1 MSDFDLGF
9 DTEINPAL
17 IGSRDPISQ
26 AISTLFGGAVAS
38 LVDAGASIWNTLPG
52 DEVDTEDILA
62 RIGGDP
68 LRVYQEHTDA
78 VQLASL
84 VGGSLLPGGAALKG
98 MNLLRA
104 GAKAPKW
111 FSAAGKTARRD
122 EMVSLFNQGKAG
134 TREYKNMIWRERG
147 LSAANNVADAG
158 AAEIFMLGSM
168 AAHPLLEDYWE
179 DPAKNFG
186 MSLALGGGLGAIGG
200 MIVDNHAL
208 RTATGAIERNVLQ
221 TVYDAIRPVGP
232 GMTGTTEI
240 QTNAL
245 SIQNLNRILEDGK
258 LANKIPENDLLMKVA
273 DKFRKELEVSNGAKL
288 DSMLDTTLRELPQVD
303 RNFILNE
310 LQNNPAMHGVN
321 SVRVMDSKELLDRY
335 AQKSNLTDDPV
346 LTSGGTI
353 QLFRGS
359 QGQTTTTGDALFMT
373 ADKKVAEMYAG
384 ASGTVQEGHY
394 KFKNLLEA
402 PNWGEAKKKLSL
414 PVSATMDDL
423 IVAARAKGHDGLTF
437 NTTNGKEYVVLN
449 KNHKPVPYQA
459 PTQTEAA
466 YFPELKKFGSVKDV
480 QHHAGAAALGLSEDA
495 LVKQKTASMSKVPNF
510 DSPFEHMAKT
520 TPAIDGDYAAW
531 TIKFGKM
538 DDDTFLKHLETSLL
552 SADDLPQ
559 LQAIAT
565 KMASSV
571 KLSSAAKVKIADRLE
586 EAAAIVGKQ
595 QRTLGGTPVKYQKAF
610 ERIANN
616 ATVDAKFDIRKTRP
630 GTPEAAALDDW
641 IGGNTFP
648 LHKSATAYF
657 SRGYAKQSQNAADK
671 LDAETVR
678 KIYESAESQQLR
690 KELASIADADGMI
703 YAYRG
708 VKTSRIAGQS
718 PLESFAVTVDKT
730 RQFTGKG
737 SAGRTMLYKIDVED
751 VVAAVHDIGPKGDNV
766 ELIVRPTARQAEAS
780 LDTAG
785 RIEFRKELEKNLAQ
799 KAPVA
804 LEAKLG
810 DIYEMLKDGKFSL
823 IHEMLKKGYSMDV
836 IAKRVNMSP
845 TAIEQFVASDRSRD
859 AMDLLDVVGYK
870 TVEMAQDALSVRN
883 RPLIMKGSALKA
895 DYTKGHANLNTRQLQ
910 QMNQLLTGTIL
921 AKSTSPAA
929 QQLHRLL
936 FQEYDGALSVLRSK
950 LGIISNELAGNSFL
964 NSADHMMR
972 RMEDVGPIVS
982 VIGKNITEISNQ
994 TEARMIRPLSDI
1006 LVNVGNDPVAL
1017 TELNVGYQ
1025 LYNRLQGRRF
1035 YENRQWW
1042 QLVPEIAADGK
1053 EVMVKKAVTFDGKE
1067 YKVVSDSVDQ
1077 FFTKA
1082 VQAGRE
1088 LRAMHETADSIMG
1101 VTSRSDIGDWLPA
1114 MNPANKHIA
1123 YLHDRAT
1130 DTTRMIYGRTPE
1142 DLESGIAAF
1151 TEEIIKSKGNLMVVR
1166 KGDQTWWNYTNGR
1179 SGSIHMQA
1187 VDASKLKTGA
1197 GASAIVPTSREVL
1210 SELIGGYQHYIN
1222 ANVRRLAELSMS
1234 DIADTLRM
1242 YSKHNTAGFEAQP
1255 LGFLQRV
1262 QSKPKDVGADTL
1274 NILMGNPL
1282 LKEYEGWKTLSQG
1295 FEAALTKGLTVSQDA
1310 WRTLKRGLPKFG
1322 KSMTADD
1329 MAKFDYEAY
1338 EKKLADAGVLNPFA
1352 DLDRA
1357 VAEQMFQR
1365 SQLSDV
1371 PDIAKRVIAASNGLV
1386 STMAL
1391 RFGELAHPLVN
1402 LMSMPIM
1409 TALANS
1415 RNMPERFMG
1424 VQRATREVSTTQ
1436 VMYEGIRSMNSPRF
1450 AVLNKKWEDLGYFKP
1465 LVSEATEAMQDAR
1478 KFEKGAIAATERAIN
1493 SGFVNVMSKPADYS
1507 EALSRK
1513 IMMHTGYQ
1521 LGKRL
1526 YPELTDEGLTIFARD
1541 FMDKAL
1547 GNYSAAQRPVMFQ
1560 GTLGMAMGLFQTYM
1574 LTLAQN
1580 VYRNVELKDWKTL
1593 AKGMLT
1599 QRNIFGFGSMPGFEP
1614 VSKMIGEHFS
1624 EEHFDLTTGTYRA
1637 VGEKADWIL
1646 HGLPSNLLQTSLY
1659 TRGNIDPRFPN
1670 VAGGLDNL
1678 AAYSMLAQAGQFVG
1692 NAARALG
1699 QGEDAGQAMLQ
1710 AFSLQSLSRPIARGA
1725 EIGMALTGEGGSLN
1739 QAGKTVQ
1746 VSDEVLTTNGIFSRV
1761 LASRPLEEAKLRDM
1775 QRMNR
1780 FYEAAD
1786 KDRRERT
1793 INKLRTAFR
1802 NGTNTPAKIEEI
1814 AEEYMRNGGSPVG
1827 WRTAYRTAQAKTLTP
1842 GMDTFIEDIDE
1853 TNPLNH
1859 MIDSL
1864 D

>member
-1 MSDFDLGF
+1 MEDF

-147 LSAANNVADAG
+147 LSVANNMADAG

-208 RTATGAIERNVLQ
+208 RTATGAVERNVLQ
-221 TVYDAIRPVGP
+221 TVYDAIRPAGP

-346 LTSGGTI
+346 LK
-353 QLFRGS
+353 Q
-359 QGQTTTTGDALFMT
+359 
-373 ADKKVAEMYAG
+373 
-384 ASGTVQEGHY
+384 
-394 KFKNLLEA
+394 KNKL
-402 PNWGEAKKKLSL
+402 GE
-414 PVSATMDDL
+414 D
-423 IVAARAKGHDGLTF
+423 I
-437 NTTNGKEYVVLN
+437 
-449 KNHKPVPYQA
+449 
-459 PTQTEAA
+459 QTEAA
-466 YFPELKKFGSVKDV
+466 YFPDLKKFGSVKDV
-480 QHHAGAAALGLSEDA
+480 QHHAGAAALGKNEA
-495 LVKQKTASMSKVPNF
+495 QLVAEKTASMSKVPNF

-571 KLSSAAKVKIADRLE
+571 KLSSAAKVRIADRLE

-595 QRTLGGTPVKYQKAF
+595 ERTLGGTPVKYQEAF

-641 IGGNTFP
+641 ISGNTFP

-870 TVEMAQDALSVRN
+870 TTEMAQDALSVRN

-895 DYTKGHANLNTRQLQ
+895 DYTKGHANLNARQLQ

-936 FQEYDGALSVLRSK
+936 FQEYDGALSILRSK

-994 TEARMIRPLSDI
+994 TEARMIRPLSNI

-1042 QLVPEIAADGK
+1042 QLVPEIAEDGK

-1082 VQAGRE
+1082 VRAGRE

-1415 RNMPERFMG
+1415 RNMPDRFMG

-1436 VMYEGIRSMNSPRF
+1436 VMYEGIRGMNSPRF

-1478 KFEKGAIAATERAIN
+1478 KFEKGAIAATERALN
-1493 SGFVNVMSKPADYS
+1493 SAFVNTMSGMADYS

-1513 IMMHTGYQ
+1513 VMMHTGYQ

-1593 AKGMLT
+1593 AKGMLA
-1599 QRNIFGFGSMPGFEP
+1599 QQSIFGFGSMPGFEP
-1614 VSKMIGEHFS
+1614 VSKLIGEHFS

-1637 VGEKADWIL
+1637 VGEGADWIL

-1678 AAYSMLAQAGQFVG
+1678 AAYNMLAQAGQFVG

-1761 LASRPLEEAKLRDM
+1761 LASRPLEESKLRDM